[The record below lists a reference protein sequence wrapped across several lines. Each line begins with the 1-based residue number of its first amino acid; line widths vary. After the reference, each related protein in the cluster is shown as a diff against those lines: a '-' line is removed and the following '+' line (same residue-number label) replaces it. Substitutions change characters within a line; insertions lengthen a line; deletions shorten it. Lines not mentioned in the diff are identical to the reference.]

1 MESEL
6 YIGLMSGTSLDAV
19 DAVVVSIDNT
29 RTQLIACHEHPIPD
43 DLRQKILGICTG
55 QSTTL
60 PEVGLIDHK
69 LGKLY
74 AAAVNELLSH
84 AQLLP
89 EQITATGNHGQTV
102 YHQPDGESPF
112 TMQLGDANLIA
123 ALTGIDTIAD
133 FRRIDIALGG
143 QGAPLVPAFHRYLFQ
158 QRDSTTVILNIG
170 GVANISVIP
179 ADNLP
184 ADKSDSSVQGFDT
197 GPGNLLMDA
206 WCERHTGDRFDK
218 DAQWAQQ
225 GQVDTSLLEQLMDDP
240 FLTKP
245 PPKSTGRER
254 YNLTWLEQQ
263 ITDSLP
269 AQNVQRTLCEYT
281 ARSIAQ
287 QVENYSHG
295 PHCELLV
302 CGGGADNPLLFELI
316 KRYLPDWHTLPTGDR
331 GIPGDY
337 MEAMAFAW
345 LARQRV
351 HNQPGNLPAVTGAKH
366 RASLGVFYPAVKDFT

>member
-74 AAAVNELLSH
+74 AAAINELLSH

-133 FRRIDIALGG
+133 FRRIDIALG
-143 QGAPLVPAFHRYLFQ
+143 L
-158 QRDSTTVILNIG
+158 
-170 GVANISVIP
+170 
-179 ADNLP
+179 
-184 ADKSDSSVQGFDT
+184 
-197 GPGNLLMDA
+197 
-206 WCERHTGDRFDK
+206 
-218 DAQWAQQ
+218 
-225 GQVDTSLLEQLMDDP
+225 SL
-240 FLTKP
+240 
-245 PPKSTGRER
+245 
-254 YNLTWLEQQ
+254 
-263 ITDSLP
+263 IH
-269 AQNVQRTLCEYT
+269 
-281 ARSIAQ
+281 I
-287 QVENYSHG
+287 
-295 PHCELLV
+295 
-302 CGGGADNPLLFELI
+302 
-316 KRYLPDWHTLPTGDR
+316 
-331 GIPGDY
+331 
-337 MEAMAFAW
+337 
-345 LARQRV
+345 
-351 HNQPGNLPAVTGAKH
+351 
-366 RASLGVFYPAVKDFT
+366 